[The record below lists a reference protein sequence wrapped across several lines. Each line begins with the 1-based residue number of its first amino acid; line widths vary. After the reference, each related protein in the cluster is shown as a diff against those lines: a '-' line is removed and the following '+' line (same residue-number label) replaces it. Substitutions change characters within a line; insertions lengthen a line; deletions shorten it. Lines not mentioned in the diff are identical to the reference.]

1 MVSTTKSTRF
11 VSCDCSRQIHHA
23 RFLHLILFISSDK
36 DRSRSSCSSSFK
48 KIIESFFEKR
58 RKKER
63 NYLLVYIYYFE
74 KLFQIFY
81 TRSAKDWRKGSEGK
95 AGSCSREEK
104 RKKPKRDCASIKIS
118 QLAYLIRELVISW
131 RAGFGG
137 QVPARFS
144 LGGGCN

>member
-1 MVSTTKSTRF
+1 MVPCILASKIPEITFLVGRFRATPPETLSYGIIPALRSAFVRTIYCFFFFFFFFTFSGQIYVKLILEQMVSTTKSTRF

-74 KLFQIFY
+74 KLF
-81 TRSAKDWRKGSEGK
+81 
-95 AGSCSREEK
+95 
-104 RKKPKRDCASIKIS
+104 
-118 QLAYLIRELVISW
+118 
-131 RAGFGG
+131 
-137 QVPARFS
+137 
-144 LGGGCN
+144 